1 MRNVY
6 IMSGLPGSGKS
17 TWISQ
22 HAHWGDLVFHRDEM
36 RAALRDE
43 LGLAHAQDCPPVLEY
58 ERWTHHI
65 IEALTKCPGVDAYI
79 DQTTLTQGALNKLLT
94 GIAPA
99 ICGNDFII
107 VQCVH
112 TNTQLCRKRNAGR
125 TGDALVPDDVI
136 LSMEQSMSRNP
147 ITLKRTR
154 ESYPWMHIDIAHDT
168 SMEVE

>member
-1 MRNVY
+1 MRNIY

-58 ERWTHHI
+58 ERWTGHI

-99 ICGNDFII
+99 ISGNDFII
-107 VQCVH
+107 IQCIH
-112 TNTQLCRKRNAGR
+112 TNTNLCRKRNAAR
-125 TGDALVPDDVI
+125 TGDALVPDDVV
-136 LSMEQSMSRNP
+136 LSMEKSMRRGG

-154 ESYPWMHIDIAHDT
+154 ELYPWMHIDIAHDT

>member
-1 MRNVY
+1 MRNIY

-22 HAHWGDLVFHRDEM
+22 HAAWGDLVFHRDEL
-36 RAALRDE
+36 REKLRDE
-43 LGLAHAQDCPPVLEY
+43 LGLERAMDCPPVLEY
-58 ERWTHHI
+58 ERWVGHI

-99 ICGNDFII
+99 ICGNDLLII
-107 VQCVH
+107 TRIH
-112 TNTQLCRKRNAGR
+112 TNTPLCRKRNTER

-136 LSMEQSMSRNP
+136 TSMEKSMRRDP
-147 ITLKRTR
+147 ITMEKCRKN
-154 ESYPWMHIDIAHDT
+154 YPWMRFDTLHET
-168 SMEVE
+168 SMEAI